1 MRMNFSEKELE
12 VLSKWEQN
20 KIFEKT
26 LQKPSPKGPFVF
38 YDGPPFATGLPHYG
52 HIVASVMK
60 DVVPRFWTMRGY
72 HVDRKWGW
80 DCHGLPIENIV
91 EKKFDLGSKK
101 AIEEFGIAEFN
112 DRCHAEVMT
121 YAEEWKKVIKR
132 LGRWVDMENDYKTM
146 DLSFMESI
154 WWVFKTLWEKDY
166 IYQGHKPIHICPR
179 CETALSK
186 FEVNQGYEDVKD
198 ISVTAE
204 FKLTSGPYEGVEVLA
219 WTTTPWTLPGNVLL
233 AVGADIAYVTVKTE
247 NGRFLLAKERVED
260 VFADSAYEIEEDVNV
275 AELVGST
282 YEPLF
287 PFFKDHAN
295 AFRVVAAE
303 FVTTEDG
310 TGVVHIAPGFGADDY
325 ELGKQEEVEP
335 IFHVEMNGHFVP
347 EVAEP
352 LAEQGYAVKD
362 VSVKTKG
369 DTMSVDIEIIKALAH
384 ADKLFAKKKLE
395 HSYPHCWRCD
405 TPLLNYATGSWFV
418 KVEDKVP
425 DLVESAQGLRWVP
438 GHIKEGRFGKG
449 LASSPDWSISR
460 SRFWGTPLPVWMTE
474 DGDVHVVGSIAELEE
489 LTGTKMENLHKQYV
503 DALTFEKD
511 GKVYSRIP
519 EVLDCWF
526 ESGSMPY
533 AQKHYPFENK
543 EEFEQGF
550 PAQFIA
556 EGVDQTSLWFHKL
569 HVVANMLFD
578 KPAFQNV
585 IVNGIV
591 LAEDGKKMSKRL
603 RNYPDPMEV
612 MEKYGSD
619 AVRYY
624 LMSSPVVRAENL
636 RFSEKDVHEV
646 QKKFINILMNVT
658 SFYEL
663 YKEETHAEGVS
674 EHVLDQWILARLH
687 DTLKQETEAME
698 AYDLQGASRVLQ
710 TFVTDLSTWYVRRS
724 RDRMKEAG
732 EDRAYALA
740 TLREVLTTFSK
751 MTAPFTPFLAEMIY
765 GRVGGEL
772 ESVHL
777 SDWPE
782 VEEKLIRQDVLD
794 EMGRVRSV
802 VSRALERRVDAG
814 INIRQVLG
822 GMTVTVESGEMD
834 AAYQQLIL
842 DEVNVKQMQVEKGD
856 YAVELDLNLTPE
868 LVREGTIREIIRR
881 VNSMRKKQGKTL
893 DDRIDLYVSGGD
905 QVLQAVE
912 EHRETLVQNTLA
924 TGVRTEG
931 DVPEMRDTFRANEF
945 EITVGF

>member
-1 MRMNFSEKELE
+1 K
-12 VLSKWEQN
+12 KWEQQD
-20 KIFEKT
+20 IFQKT
-26 LQKPSPKGPFVF
+26 LDKPSPKGPFVF

-72 HVDRKWGW
+72 HVDRTWGW

-91 EKKFDLGSKK
+91 EKKFELGSKD
-101 AIEEFGIAEFN
+101 AIEAFGIGNFN

-146 DLSFMESI
+146 DLPFMESI
-154 WWVFKTLWEKDY
+154 WWVFKSLWEKGM
-166 IYQGHKPIHICPR
+166 IYQGYKPMHICPR
-179 CETALSK
+179 CETALSN

-204 FKLTSGPYEGVEVLA
+204 FRLTSGAYEGADVLA

-233 AVGADIAYVTVKTE
+233 AVGEEIAYVAVRTD
-247 NGRFLLAKERVED
+247 NGLFVVAKELVEH
-260 VFADSAYEIEEDVNV
+260 VFADSEYTIESDVKV
-275 AELVGST
+275 ADLVGST
-282 YEPLF
+282 YEPVF
-287 PFFKDHAN
+287 PYFADHEN
-295 AFRVVAAE
+295 AFRVVAAD

-310 TGVVHIAPGFGADDY
+310 TGIVHIAPGFGSDDY
-325 ELGKQEEVEP
+325 ELGKRENVAP
-335 IFHVEMNGHFVP
+335 LFHVQMNGHFVP
-347 EVAEP
+347 EVSGP
-352 LAEQGYAVKD
+352 LSEDGYAVKD
-362 VSVKTKG
+362 VSVKSKD

-384 ADKLFAKKKLE
+384 RGKLFAKKKLE

-418 KVEDKVP
+418 SVENMRDK
-425 DLVESAQGLRWVP
+425 LVESNKQIRWVP
-438 GHIKEGRFGKG
+438 ENMKVGRFGKWLEG
-449 LASSPDWSISR
+449 ARDWAISR
-460 SRFWGTPLPVWMTE
+460 SRFWGTPLPIWMSE
-474 DGDVHVVGSIAELEE
+474 DGDVICVGSVEELEA
-489 LTGTKMENLHKQYV
+489 LTGAKVDNLHKQYV

-511 GKVYSRIP
+511 GKTYTRIP

-533 AQKHYPFENK
+533 AQMHYPFENK
-543 EEFEQGF
+543 ERFDQGF

-556 EGVDQTSLWFHKL
+556 EGQDQTRGWFYTL
-569 HVVANMLFD
+569 HVLANALYD
-578 KPAFQNV
+578 KPAFTNV

-624 LMSSPVVRAENL
+624 LMASPVVRAENL
-636 RFSEKDVHEV
+636 RFNEKDVHEV

-663 YKEETHAEGVS
+663 YKNEDHAAGAS
-674 EHVLDQWILARLH
+674 EHVLDQWILARLQE
-687 DTLKQETEAME
+687 TLKQETESME
-698 AYDLQGASRVLQ
+698 AYDLQSASRILQ

-724 RDRMKEAG
+724 RDRMKDGG
-732 EDRAYALA
+732 EDRAFTLG
-740 TLREVLTTFSK
+740 TLREVLLTFSK
-751 MTAPFTPFLAEMIY
+751 MSAPFTPFLAEMLY
-765 GRVGGEL
+765 ERVGGKL

-777 SDWPE
+777 EDWPE
-782 VEEKLIRQDVLD
+782 TDVTLIRQEVLD
-794 EMGRVRSV
+794 EMARVRSV
-802 VSRALERRVDAG
+802 VSKALERRVDAG

-822 GMTVTVESGEMD
+822 GMTVTVETGEMS

-842 DEVNVKQMQVEKGD
+842 DEVNIKTMQVVKGD
-856 YAVELDLNLTPE
+856 YAVALDLTLTPE

-893 DDRIDLYVSGGD
+893 EDRIDLYVSGD
-905 QVLQAVE
+905 EQVLQAIA
-912 EHRETLVQNTLA
+912 EHRATLVQNTLA
-924 TGVRTEG
+924 TNVRTDG
-931 DVPEMRDTFRANEF
+931 NVPETLDTFRANEF